1 MDGWTRTHS
10 QEVMVENMGL
20 QSLSFIDT
28 YSFLDFWP
36 QMGEKKQTNKQ
47 ITMLA
52 VGCDNVPGERSWVE
66 RGSPVRG
73 PSFGGHETHQIWPRW
88 QNVQASCAGKA
99 SGKLM
104 LTYKD

>member
-36 QMGEKKQTNKQ
+36 QMGEKKQTDMSEEHEEQPPVKQ
-47 ITMLA
+47 ADFLETMSNTGA
-52 VGCDNVPGERSWVE
+52 
-66 RGSPVRG
+66 G
-73 PSFGGHETHQIWPRW
+73 PLCT
-88 QNVQASCAGKA
+88 
-99 SGKLM
+99 
-104 LTYKD
+104 